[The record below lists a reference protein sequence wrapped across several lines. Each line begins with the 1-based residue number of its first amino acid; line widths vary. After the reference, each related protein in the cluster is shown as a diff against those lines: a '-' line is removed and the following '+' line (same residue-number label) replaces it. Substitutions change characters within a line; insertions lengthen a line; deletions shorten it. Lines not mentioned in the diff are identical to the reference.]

1 MYNIKADLTNLESVP
16 TLGGSTFT
24 YDFTAYNN
32 SNDVIESGSST
43 GNTIFVPTENLSEAS
58 KYICGKHLQELDGA
72 ILMAIIVTAEEEN

>member
-32 SNDVIESGSST
+32 SNDVIEAGSST
-43 GNTIFVPTENLSEAS
+43 GNTIFVPTENLS
-58 KYICGKHLQELDGA
+58 
-72 ILMAIIVTAEEEN
+72 

>member
-24 YDFTAYNN
+24 YDFTAYSN
-32 SNDVIESGSST
+32 SNDVIEAGSST

-58 KYICGKHLQELDGA
+58 KYIFNKHIGELSDNARG
-72 ILMAIIVTAEEEN
+72 ILINEEED